1 MRLVFPENI
10 LVNEIA
16 RAISLSFFH
25 SLWQGL
31 LFVFFAIIVLSFT
44 KTSKPAVR
52 YNFLVGLFTFFV
64 FLTGY
69 TFLQQFGFTIAAG
82 KKFGTDSPAIQP
94 GNFTSTSFQILNYL
108 DSNAS
113 RVFIFWFLVFSWKS
127 AVLIRNLGQIRH
139 IRRNNVFTPS
149 EYWKNKVKQLAQLM
163 QLQKPVL
170 LLESG
175 IVKLPVVIGFVKP
188 VILVPVAL
196 LSNLSLQHAEAI
208 LLHELA
214 HIRRRDYLINL
225 LQSFA
230 ETVFFFSPGLLWL
243 SSRIREERENCCDEM
258 AINITGDKINFIKAL
273 LSFHE
278 YSTVINKYAMAFPG
292 KKYYL
297 FNRVSRIAGHPGKK
311 PAIAEKIFLFI
322 TIIIAGVFAMS
333 FYDSANN
340 HKQNKNEV
348 VKTEQQLVP
357 LNKNKA
363 VNIHDDSSRVQKNI
377 NVPVKLHAS
386 LKKSFGEKAS
396 VKDENEMV
404 RDTIPPNASKEFIAG
419 YMAAINFNKK
429 NYEDPSWNDRAK
441 TEQSLQTSNNPNSY
455 DQRNKKDA
463 VIKKQVE
470 EKLRKARSIQ

>member
-1 MRLVFPENI
+1 MRLVYLENI
-10 LVNEIA
+10 FVNEIA
-16 RAISLSFFH
+16 RAISRSFLH

-31 LFVFFAIIVLSFT
+31 LFVFIAIIVLSFT
-44 KTSKPAVR
+44 KTSKPTVR
-52 YNFLVGLFTFFV
+52 YNFLVALFTFFV
-64 FLTGY
+64 LLTGY
-69 TFLQQFGFTIAAG
+69 TFLQQFGFSLAAG
-82 KKFGTDSPAIQP
+82 KKIGMNSPAIQP

-113 RVFIFWFLVFSWKS
+113 QVFIFWFLVFSWKS
-127 AVLIRNLGQIRH
+127 AMLIRSLGQIRH
-139 IRRNNVFTPS
+139 TRRNNVFAPS
-149 EYWKNKVKQLAQLM
+149 EYWKNKVKQLAQLL

-170 LLESG
+170 LLESS
-175 IVKLPVVIGFVKP
+175 IVKLPVVIGFFKP

-230 ETVFFFSPGLLWL
+230 EAIFFFNPGLLWL

-258 AINITGDKINFIKAL
+258 AINITGDKINFVKAL

-278 YSTVINKYAMAFPG
+278 YATVIKYAMAFRG

-297 FNRVSRIAGHPGKK
+297 FNRVSRIVGHPGKK

-333 FYDSANN
+333 FYGSTHNPG
-340 HKQNKNEV
+340 QNKNAV
-348 VKTEQQLVP
+348 VKIEPQLVP
-357 LNKNKA
+357 PNKNK
-363 VNIHDDSSRVQKNI
+363 VDNIYDDSFRMQGNI
-377 NVPVKLHAS
+377 NVPVKFHS
-386 LKKSFGEKAS
+386 SPRKSFGEKAS
-396 VKDENEMV
+396 VKDKNEFV

-429 NYEDPSWNDRAK
+429 NYEEPPGNDRAK
-441 TEQSLQTSNNPNSY
+441 TEQSLQTPNNANSY

-470 EKLRKARSIQ
+470 EKLRKARNIQ